1 MNQGIFN
8 TVLFA
13 VNREDHFVEYDV
25 INRFS
30 PNHMLMI
37 GSGGC
42 IALSLKTIF
51 PDLDL
56 NVVDVNPHQLLHI
69 NQKIKAVKESDLEAL
84 NVNNQNDSCLNQAG
98 KFETMFQNLRDSFIK
113 LVSDKKEVVSF
124 FDLETS
130 DTRRSIILEKW
141 KHHDNISTPFQNV
154 FNDKNINKV
163 FSDEATKHGSPGSYI
178 GYMQK
183 KILTGLNKKD
193 SHLNPF
199 LQHIFLG
206 YYQSDDA
213 FPYMKS
219 KNKLDMPMMEG
230 SILSLDNISSYD
242 IVSLSN
248 IFDWSS
254 ETIVK
259 THARYLSQMKKGS
272 TIIIRQI
279 NNHKNWIEIF
289 KDYFTEDKSF
299 DLYWQ
304 ENDRSMFYDHI
315 RLFIRK

>member
-1 MNQGIFN
+1 MSIFN
-8 TVLFA
+8 SVLFA
-13 VNREDHFVEYDV
+13 VNREDHYVEYDV
-25 INRFS
+25 INRLD
-30 PNHMLMI
+30 PNRMLMI

-56 NVVDVNPHQLLHI
+56 NVIDVNPHQLTHI
-69 NQKIKAVKESDLEAL
+69 NKKSKAVQCSDLKEL
-84 NVNNQNDSCLNQAG
+84 NVHTRDDSCLNQAG
-98 KFETMFQNLRDSFIK
+98 KFETMFQELRDSFIE
-113 LVSDKKEVVSF
+113 LVSNKKEVLSF
-124 FDLETS
+124 FDS
-130 DTRRSIILEKW
+130 DMSDISRSIILQKW
-141 KHHDNISTPFQNV
+141 TNHNNIFTPFENV
-154 FNDKNINKV
+154 FNDQNINKV

-178 GYMQK
+178 NYMK
-183 KILTGLNKKD
+183 NKILTGLNKKD

-206 YYQSDDA
+206 YYQSDNA

-219 KNKLDMPMMEG
+219 KNKLDIPMTEG
-230 SILSLDNISSYD
+230 SILNLDNIYSYD
-242 IVSLSN
+242 VVSLSN

-254 ETIVK
+254 DTIVK

-272 TIIIRQI
+272 AIIIRQI

-289 KDYFTEDKSF
+289 NDYFTEDKNF
-299 DLYWQ
+299 DSYWQ
-304 ENDRSMFYDHI
+304 EHDRSMFYDHI

>member
-1 MNQGIFN
+1 MSIFN
-8 TVLFA
+8 SVLFA
-13 VNREDHFVEYDV
+13 VNREDHYVEYDV
-25 INRFS
+25 INRLD
-30 PNHMLMI
+30 PNRMLMI

-42 IALSLKTIF
+42 IALSIKTTY

-56 NVVDVNPHQLLHI
+56 NVIDVNPHQLTHI
-69 NQKIKAVKESDLEAL
+69 NKKSKAVQCSDLKEL
-84 NVNNQNDSCLNQAG
+84 NVHTRDDSCLNQAG
-98 KFETMFQNLRDSFIK
+98 KFETMFQELRDSFIE
-113 LVSDKKEVVSF
+113 LVSNKKEVLSF
-124 FDLETS
+124 FDS
-130 DTRRSIILEKW
+130 DMSDISRSIILEKW
-141 KHHDNISTPFQNV
+141 TNHNNISTPFQNV

-178 GYMQK
+178 SYMK
-183 KILTGLNKKD
+183 NKILTGLNKKD

-206 YYQSDDA
+206 YYQSDNA

-219 KNKLDMPMMEG
+219 KNKLDIPMTEG
-230 SILSLDNISSYD
+230 SILNLDNIYSYD
-242 IVSLSN
+242 VVSLSN

-254 ETIVK
+254 DTVVK

-272 TIIIRQI
+272 AIIIRQI

-289 KDYFTEDKSF
+289 NDYFTEDKNF
-299 DLYWQ
+299 DSYWQ
-304 ENDRSMFYDHI
+304 EHDRSMFYDHI

>member
-1 MNQGIFN
+1 MSIFN
-8 TVLFA
+8 SVLFA
-13 VNREDHFVEYDV
+13 VNREDHYVEYDV
-25 INRFS
+25 INRLD
-30 PNHMLMI
+30 PNRMLMI

-42 IALSLKTIF
+42 IALSIKTTY

-56 NVVDVNPHQLLHI
+56 NVIDVNPHQLTHI
-69 NQKIKAVKESDLEAL
+69 NKKSKAVQCSDLKAL
-84 NVNNQNDSCLNQAG
+84 NAHTKDDSCLNQAG
-98 KFETMFQNLRDSFIK
+98 KFETMFQELRDSFIE
-113 LVSDKKEVVSF
+113 LVSNKKEVLSF
-124 FDLETS
+124 FDS
-130 DTRRSIILEKW
+130 DMSDINRSIILEKW
-141 KHHDNISTPFQNV
+141 TNHNNISTPFQNV

-178 GYMQK
+178 SYMK
-183 KILTGLNKKD
+183 NKILTGLNKKD

-206 YYQSDDA
+206 YYQSDNA

-219 KNKLDMPMMEG
+219 KNKLDIPMIEG
-230 SILSLDNISSYD
+230 SILNLDNIHSYD

-254 ETIVK
+254 EDIVEI
-259 THARYLSQMKKGS
+259 HARYLSQMKKGS
-272 TIIIRQI
+272 AIIIRQI

-289 KDYFTEDKSF
+289 NDYFIEDKNF
-299 DLYWQ
+299 DSYWQ
-304 ENDRSMFYDHI
+304 EHDRSMFYDHI

>member
-1 MNQGIFN
+1 MSIFN
-8 TVLFA
+8 SVLFA
-13 VNREDHFVEYDV
+13 VNREDHYVEYDV
-25 INRFS
+25 INRLD
-30 PNHMLMI
+30 PNRMLMI

-42 IALSLKTIF
+42 IALSIKTTY

-56 NVVDVNPHQLLHI
+56 NVIDVNPHQLTHI
-69 NQKIKAVKESDLEAL
+69 NKKSKAVQCSDLKEL
-84 NVNNQNDSCLNQAG
+84 NVHTKDDSCLNQAG
-98 KFETMFQNLRDSFIK
+98 KFETMFQELRDSFIE
-113 LVSDKKEVVSF
+113 LVSNKKEVLSF
-124 FDLETS
+124 FDS
-130 DTRRSIILEKW
+130 DMSNMSRSIILEKW
-141 KHHDNISTPFQNV
+141 TNHNNISTPFQNV

-178 GYMQK
+178 SYMK
-183 KILTGLNKKD
+183 NKILTGLNKKD

-206 YYQSDDA
+206 YYQSDNA

-219 KNKLDMPMMEG
+219 KNKLDIPMTEG
-230 SILSLDNISSYD
+230 SILNLDNIYSYD
-242 IVSLSN
+242 VVSLSN

-254 ETIVK
+254 DTIVK

-272 TIIIRQI
+272 AIIIRQI

-289 KDYFTEDKSF
+289 NDYFTEDKNF
-299 DLYWQ
+299 DSYWQ
-304 ENDRSMFYDHI
+304 EHDRSMFYDHI

>member
-1 MNQGIFN
+1 MSIFN
-8 TVLFA
+8 SVLFA
-13 VNREDHFVEYDV
+13 VNREDHYVEYDV
-25 INRFS
+25 INRLD
-30 PNHMLMI
+30 PNRMLMI

-42 IALSLKTIF
+42 IALSIKTTY

-56 NVVDVNPHQLLHI
+56 NVIDVNPHQLTHI
-69 NQKIKAVKESDLEAL
+69 NKKSKAVQCSDLKEL
-84 NVNNQNDSCLNQAG
+84 NVHTKDDSCLNQAG
-98 KFETMFQNLRDSFIK
+98 KFETMFQELRDSFIE
-113 LVSDKKEVVSF
+113 LVSNKKEVLSF
-124 FDLETS
+124 FDS
-130 DTRRSIILEKW
+130 DMSDISRSIILEKW
-141 KHHDNISTPFQNV
+141 TNHNNISTPFQNV

-178 GYMQK
+178 SYMK
-183 KILTGLNKKD
+183 NKILTGLNKKD

-206 YYQSDDA
+206 YYQSDNA

-219 KNKLDMPMMEG
+219 KNKLDIPMTEG
-230 SILSLDNISSYD
+230 SILNLDNIYSYD
-242 IVSLSN
+242 VVSLSN

-254 ETIVK
+254 DTIVK

-272 TIIIRQI
+272 AIIIRQI

-289 KDYFTEDKSF
+289 NDYFTEDKNF
-299 DLYWQ
+299 DSYWQ
-304 ENDRSMFYDHI
+304 EHDRSMFYDHI

>member
-1 MNQGIFN
+1 MEIFN

-25 INRFS
+25 INSFS
-30 PNHMLMI
+30 PNRMLMI

-51 PDLDL
+51 PDLSL

-69 NQKIKAVKESDLEAL
+69 KQKIKAVKESDLEAL
-84 NVNNQNDSCLNQAG
+84 NVHNQNDSCLNQAG
-98 KFETMFQNLRDSFIK
+98 KFETMFQNLRELFIK
-113 LVSDKKEVVSF
+113 LVSNKKEVASF
-124 FDLETS
+124 FDLKTS
-130 DTRRSIILEKW
+130 DTHRSNILEKW
-141 KHHDNISTPFQNV
+141 LNHDNISIPFQNV

-206 YYQSDDA
+206 YYKSPQA
-213 FPYMKS
+213 FPYIES
-219 KNKLDMPMMEG
+219 KTLNEVTMMES

-254 ETIVK
+254 EDIVK

-272 TIIIRQI
+272 AIIIRQI
-279 NNHKNWIEIF
+279 NNHKNWIETF
-289 KDYFTEDKSF
+289 KDYFTEDKIF
-299 DLYWQ
+299 DRYWQ

>member
-1 MNQGIFN
+1 MSIFN
-8 TVLFA
+8 SVLFA
-13 VNREDHFVEYDV
+13 VNREDHYVEHDV
-25 INRFS
+25 INRLD
-30 PNHMLMI
+30 PNRMLMI

-42 IALSLKTIF
+42 IALSIKTTY

-56 NVVDVNPHQLLHI
+56 NVIDVNPHQLTHI
-69 NQKIKAVKESDLEAL
+69 NKKSKAVQCSDLKEL
-84 NVNNQNDSCLNQAG
+84 NVHTKNDSCLNQAG
-98 KFETMFQNLRDSFIK
+98 KFETMFQELRDSFIE
-113 LVSDKKEVVSF
+113 LVSNKKEMLSF
-124 FDLETS
+124 FDS
-130 DTRRSIILEKW
+130 DMSDINRSIILEKW
-141 KHHDNISTPFQNV
+141 TNHNNISTPFQNV
-154 FNDKNINKV
+154 FNDQNINKV

-178 GYMQK
+178 NYMK
-183 KILTGLNKKD
+183 NKILTGLNKKD

-206 YYQSDDA
+206 YYQSDNA

-219 KNKLDMPMMEG
+219 KNKLDIPMTEG
-230 SILSLDNISSYD
+230 SILNLDNIYSYD
-242 IVSLSN
+242 VVSLSN

-254 ETIVK
+254 DTIVK

-289 KDYFTEDKSF
+289 NDYFTEDKNF
-299 DLYWQ
+299 DSYWQ
-304 ENDRSMFYDHI
+304 EHDRSMFYDHI

>member
-1 MNQGIFN
+1 MSIFN
-8 TVLFA
+8 SVLFA
-13 VNREDHFVEYDV
+13 VNREDHYVEYDV
-25 INRFS
+25 INRLD
-30 PNHMLMI
+30 PNRMLMI

-42 IALSLKTIF
+42 IALSIKTTY

-56 NVVDVNPHQLLHI
+56 NVIDVNPHQLTHI
-69 NQKIKAVKESDLEAL
+69 NKKSKAVQCSDLKEL
-84 NVNNQNDSCLNQAG
+84 NVHTKDDSCLNQAG
-98 KFETMFQNLRDSFIK
+98 KFETMFQELRDSFLE
-113 LVSDKKEVVSF
+113 LVSNKKEVLSF
-124 FDLETS
+124 FDS
-130 DTRRSIILEKW
+130 DMSDISRSIILEKW
-141 KHHDNISTPFQNV
+141 TNHNNISTPFQNV

-178 GYMQK
+178 SYMK
-183 KILTGLNKKD
+183 NKILTGLNKKD

-206 YYQSDDA
+206 YYQSDNA

-219 KNKLDMPMMEG
+219 KNKLDIPMTEG
-230 SILSLDNISSYD
+230 SILNLDNIYSYD
-242 IVSLSN
+242 VVSLSN

-254 ETIVK
+254 DTVVK

-272 TIIIRQI
+272 AIIIRQI

-289 KDYFTEDKSF
+289 NDYFTEDKNF
-299 DLYWQ
+299 DSYWQ
-304 ENDRSMFYDHI
+304 EHDRSMFYDHI

>member
-1 MNQGIFN
+1 MSIFN
-8 TVLFA
+8 SVLFA
-13 VNREDHFVEYDV
+13 VNREDHYVEYDV
-25 INRFS
+25 INRLD
-30 PNHMLMI
+30 PNRMLMI

-42 IALSLKTIF
+42 IALSIKTTY

-56 NVVDVNPHQLLHI
+56 NVIDVNPHQLTHI
-69 NQKIKAVKESDLEAL
+69 NKKSKAVQCSDLKEL
-84 NVNNQNDSCLNQAG
+84 NVHTKNDSCLNQVG
-98 KFETMFQNLRDSFIK
+98 KFETMFQKLRDSFIE
-113 LVSDKKEVVSF
+113 LVSNKKEVLSF
-124 FDLETS
+124 FDSNMS
-130 DTRRSIILEKW
+130 DISRSIILEKW
-141 KHHDNISTPFQNV
+141 TNHNNISTPFQNV

-178 GYMQK
+178 NYMK
-183 KILTGLNKKD
+183 NKILTGLNKKD

-206 YYQSDDA
+206 YYQSDNA

-219 KNKLDMPMMEG
+219 KNKLDIPMTEG
-230 SILSLDNISSYD
+230 SILNLDNIYSYD
-242 IVSLSN
+242 VVSLSN

-254 ETIVK
+254 DTVVK

-272 TIIIRQI
+272 AIIIRQI

-289 KDYFTEDKSF
+289 NDYFTEDKNF
-299 DLYWQ
+299 DSYWQ
-304 ENDRSMFYDHI
+304 EHDRSMFYDHI

>member
-1 MNQGIFN
+1 MSIFN
-8 TVLFA
+8 SVLFA
-13 VNREDHFVEYDV
+13 VNREDHYVEYDV
-25 INRFS
+25 INRLD
-30 PNHMLMI
+30 PNRMLMI

-42 IALSLKTIF
+42 IALSIKTTY

-56 NVVDVNPHQLLHI
+56 NIIDVNPHQLTHI
-69 NQKIKAVKESDLEAL
+69 NKKSKAVQCSDLKEL
-84 NVNNQNDSCLNQAG
+84 NVHTKDDSCLNQAG
-98 KFETMFQNLRDSFIK
+98 KFETMFQELRDSFIE
-113 LVSDKKEVVSF
+113 LVSNKKEVLSF
-124 FDLETS
+124 FDS
-130 DTRRSIILEKW
+130 DMSDISRSIILEKW
-141 KHHDNISTPFQNV
+141 TNHNNISTPFQNV
-154 FNDKNINKV
+154 FNDQNINKV

-178 GYMQK
+178 IYMK
-183 KILTGLNKKD
+183 NKILTALNKKD

-206 YYQSDDA
+206 YYQSDNA

-219 KNKLDMPMMEG
+219 KNKLDIPMTEG
-230 SILSLDNISSYD
+230 SILNLDNIYSYD

-254 ETIVK
+254 DTIVK

-272 TIIIRQI
+272 AIIIRQI

-289 KDYFTEDKSF
+289 NDYFTEDKNF
-299 DLYWQ
+299 DSYWQ
-304 ENDRSMFYDHI
+304 EHDRSMFYDHI

>member
-1 MNQGIFN
+1 MSIFN
-8 TVLFA
+8 SVLFA
-13 VNREDHFVEYDV
+13 VNREDHYVEYDV
-25 INRFS
+25 INRLD
-30 PNHMLMI
+30 PNRMLMI

-42 IALSLKTIF
+42 IALSIKTTY

-56 NVVDVNPHQLLHI
+56 NVIDVNPHQLTHI
-69 NQKIKAVKESDLEAL
+69 NKKSKAVQCSDLKEL
-84 NVNNQNDSCLNQAG
+84 NVHTKNDSCLNQAG
-98 KFETMFQNLRDSFIK
+98 KFETMFQELRDSFIE
-113 LVSDKKEVVSF
+113 LVSNKKEVLSF
-124 FDLETS
+124 FDS
-130 DTRRSIILEKW
+130 DMSDISRSIILEKW
-141 KHHDNISTPFQNV
+141 TNHNNISTPFQNV

-178 GYMQK
+178 SYMK
-183 KILTGLNKKD
+183 NKILTGLNKKD

-206 YYQSDDA
+206 YYQSDNA

-219 KNKLDMPMMEG
+219 KNKLDIPMTEG
-230 SILSLDNISSYD
+230 SILNLDNIYSYD
-242 IVSLSN
+242 VVSLSN

-254 ETIVK
+254 DTVVK

-272 TIIIRQI
+272 AIIIRQI

-289 KDYFTEDKSF
+289 NDYFTEDKNF
-299 DLYWQ
+299 DSYWQ
-304 ENDRSMFYDHI
+304 EHDRSMFYDHI

>member
-1 MNQGIFN
+1 MSIFN
-8 TVLFA
+8 SVLFA
-13 VNREDHFVEYDV
+13 VNREDHCVEYDV
-25 INRFS
+25 IDRLDPNR
-30 PNHMLMI
+30 MLMI

-42 IALSLKTIF
+42 IALSIKTTY

-56 NVVDVNPHQLLHI
+56 NVIDVNPHQLTHI
-69 NQKIKAVKESDLEAL
+69 NKKSKAVQCSDLKEL
-84 NVNNQNDSCLNQAG
+84 NVHTKDDSCLNQAG
-98 KFETMFQNLRDSFIK
+98 KFETMFQELRDSFIE
-113 LVSDKKEVVSF
+113 LVSNKKEMLSF
-124 FDLETS
+124 FDS
-130 DTRRSIILEKW
+130 DMSDISRSIILEKW
-141 KHHDNISTPFQNV
+141 TNHNNISTPFQNV

-178 GYMQK
+178 SYMK
-183 KILTGLNKKD
+183 NKILTGLNKKD

-206 YYQSDDA
+206 YYQSDNA

-219 KNKLDMPMMEG
+219 KNKLDIPMTEG
-230 SILSLDNISSYD
+230 SILNLDNIYSYD
-242 IVSLSN
+242 VVSLSN

-254 ETIVK
+254 DTVVK

-272 TIIIRQI
+272 AIIIRQI

-289 KDYFTEDKSF
+289 NDYFTEDKNF
-299 DLYWQ
+299 DSYWQ
-304 ENDRSMFYDHI
+304 EHDRSMFYDHI

>member
-1 MNQGIFN
+1 MSIFN
-8 TVLFA
+8 SLLFA
-13 VNREDHFVEYDV
+13 VNREDHYVEYDV
-25 INRFS
+25 INRLD
-30 PNHMLMI
+30 PNRMLMI

-42 IALSLKTIF
+42 IALSIKTTY

-56 NVVDVNPHQLLHI
+56 NVIDVNPHQLTHI
-69 NQKIKAVKESDLEAL
+69 NKKSKAVQCSDLKEL
-84 NVNNQNDSCLNQAG
+84 NVHTKDDSCLNQAG
-98 KFETMFQNLRDSFIK
+98 KFETMFQELRDSFIE
-113 LVSDKKEVVSF
+113 LVSNKKEVLSF
-124 FDLETS
+124 FDS
-130 DTRRSIILEKW
+130 DMSDISRSIILEKW
-141 KHHDNISTPFQNV
+141 TNHNNISTPFQNV

-178 GYMQK
+178 SYMK
-183 KILTGLNKKD
+183 NKILTGLNKKN

-206 YYQSDDA
+206 YYQSDNA

-219 KNKLDMPMMEG
+219 KNKLDIPMTEG
-230 SILSLDNISSYD
+230 SILNLDNIYSYD
-242 IVSLSN
+242 VVSLSN

-254 ETIVK
+254 DTVVK

-272 TIIIRQI
+272 AIIIRQI

-289 KDYFTEDKSF
+289 NDYFTEDKNF
-299 DLYWQ
+299 DSYWQ
-304 ENDRSMFYDHI
+304 EHDRSMFYDHI

>member
-1 MNQGIFN
+1 MSIFN
-8 TVLFA
+8 SVLFA
-13 VNREDHFVEYDV
+13 VNREDHYVEYDV
-25 INRFS
+25 INRLD
-30 PNHMLMI
+30 PNRMLMI

-42 IALSLKTIF
+42 IALSIKTTY

-56 NVVDVNPHQLLHI
+56 NIIDVNPHQLTHI
-69 NQKIKAVKESDLEAL
+69 NKKSKAVQCSDLKEL
-84 NVNNQNDSCLNQAG
+84 NVHTKDDSCLNQAG
-98 KFETMFQNLRDSFIK
+98 KFETMFQELRDSFIE
-113 LVSDKKEVVSF
+113 LVSNKKEVLSF
-124 FDLETS
+124 FDS
-130 DTRRSIILEKW
+130 DMSDISRSIILEKW
-141 KHHDNISTPFQNV
+141 TNHNNISTPFQNV
-154 FNDKNINKV
+154 FNDQNINKV

-178 GYMQK
+178 SYMK
-183 KILTGLNKKD
+183 NKILTGLNKKD

-206 YYQSDDA
+206 YYQSDNA

-219 KNKLDMPMMEG
+219 KNKLDIPMTEG
-230 SILSLDNISSYD
+230 SILNLDNIYSYD

-254 ETIVK
+254 DTIVK

-272 TIIIRQI
+272 AIIIRQI

-289 KDYFTEDKSF
+289 NDYFTEDKNF
-299 DLYWQ
+299 DSYWQ
-304 ENDRSMFYDHI
+304 EHDRSMFYDHI

>member
-1 MNQGIFN
+1 MSIFN
-8 TVLFA
+8 SVLFA
-13 VNREDHFVEYDV
+13 VNREDHYVEYDV
-25 INRFS
+25 INRLD
-30 PNHMLMI
+30 PNRMLMI

-42 IALSLKTIF
+42 IALSIKTTY

-56 NVVDVNPHQLLHI
+56 NVIDVNPHQLTHI
-69 NQKIKAVKESDLEAL
+69 NKKSKAVQCSDLKEL
-84 NVNNQNDSCLNQAG
+84 NVHTKNDSCLNQAG
-98 KFETMFQNLRDSFIK
+98 KFETMFQELRDSFIE
-113 LVSDKKEVVSF
+113 LVSNKKELLSF
-124 FDLETS
+124 FDS
-130 DTRRSIILEKW
+130 DMSDISRSIILEKW
-141 KHHDNISTPFQNV
+141 TNHNNISTPFQNV

-178 GYMQK
+178 SYMK
-183 KILTGLNKKD
+183 NKILTGLNKKD

-206 YYQSDDA
+206 YYLSDNA

-219 KNKLDMPMMEG
+219 KNKLDIPMTEG
-230 SILSLDNISSYD
+230 SILNLDNIYSYD
-242 IVSLSN
+242 VVSLSN

-254 ETIVK
+254 DTVVK

-272 TIIIRQI
+272 AIIIRQI

-289 KDYFTEDKSF
+289 NDYFTEDKNF
-299 DLYWQ
+299 DSYWQ
-304 ENDRSMFYDHI
+304 EHDRSMFYDHI

>member
-1 MNQGIFN
+1 MSIFN
-8 TVLFA
+8 SVLFA
-13 VNREDHFVEYDV
+13 VNREDHYVEYDV
-25 INRFS
+25 INRLD
-30 PNHMLMI
+30 PNRMLMI

-42 IALSLKTIF
+42 IALSIKTTY

-56 NVVDVNPHQLLHI
+56 NVIDVNPHQLTHI
-69 NQKIKAVKESDLEAL
+69 NKKSKAVQCSDLKEL
-84 NVNNQNDSCLNQAG
+84 NVHTKDDSCLNQAG
-98 KFETMFQNLRDSFIK
+98 KFETMFQELRDSFIE
-113 LVSDKKEVVSF
+113 LVSNKKEVLSF
-124 FDLETS
+124 FDS
-130 DTRRSIILEKW
+130 DMSDINRSIILEKW
-141 KHHDNISTPFQNV
+141 TNHNNISTPFQNI

-178 GYMQK
+178 NYMK
-183 KILTGLNKKD
+183 NKILTGLNKKD

-206 YYQSDDA
+206 YYQSDNA

-219 KNKLDMPMMEG
+219 KNKLDIPMTEG
-230 SILSLDNISSYD
+230 SILNLDNIYSYD
-242 IVSLSN
+242 VVSLSN

-254 ETIVK
+254 DTIVK

-272 TIIIRQI
+272 AIIIRQI

-289 KDYFTEDKSF
+289 NDYFAEDKNF
-299 DLYWQ
+299 DSYWQ
-304 ENDRSMFYDHI
+304 EHDRSMFYDHI

>member
-1 MNQGIFN
+1 MSIFN
-8 TVLFA
+8 SVLFA
-13 VNREDHFVEYDV
+13 VNREDHYVEYDV
-25 INRFS
+25 INRLD
-30 PNHMLMI
+30 PNRMLMI

-42 IALSLKTIF
+42 IALSIKTTY

-56 NVVDVNPHQLLHI
+56 NVIDVNPHQLTHI
-69 NQKIKAVKESDLEAL
+69 NKKSKAVQCSDLKEL
-84 NVNNQNDSCLNQAG
+84 NVHTKDDSCLNQAG
-98 KFETMFQNLRDSFIK
+98 KFETMFQELRDSFIE
-113 LVSDKKEVVSF
+113 LVSNKKEVLSF
-124 FDLETS
+124 FDS
-130 DTRRSIILEKW
+130 DMSDISRSIILEKW
-141 KHHDNISTPFQNV
+141 TNHNNISTPFQNV

-178 GYMQK
+178 NYMK
-183 KILTGLNKKD
+183 NKILTGLNKKD

-206 YYQSDDA
+206 YYQSDNA

-219 KNKLDMPMMEG
+219 KNKLDIPMTEG
-230 SILSLDNISSYD
+230 SILNLDNIYSYD
-242 IVSLSN
+242 VVSLSN

-254 ETIVK
+254 DTIVK

-272 TIIIRQI
+272 AIIIRQI

-289 KDYFTEDKSF
+289 NDYFTEDKNF
-299 DLYWQ
+299 DSYWQ
-304 ENDRSMFYDHI
+304 EHDRSMFYDHI

>member
-1 MNQGIFN
+1 MSIFN
-8 TVLFA
+8 SVLFA
-13 VNREDHFVEYDV
+13 VNREDHYVEYDV
-25 INRFS
+25 INRLD
-30 PNHMLMI
+30 PNRMLMI

-42 IALSLKTIF
+42 IALSIKTIF

-56 NVVDVNPHQLLHI
+56 NVIDVNPHQLTHI
-69 NQKIKAVKESDLEAL
+69 NKKSKAVQCSDLKEL
-84 NVNNQNDSCLNQAG
+84 NVHTKDDSCLNQAG
-98 KFETMFQNLRDSFIK
+98 KFETMFQELRDSFIE
-113 LVSDKKEVVSF
+113 LVSNKKEVLSF
-124 FDLETS
+124 FDS
-130 DTRRSIILEKW
+130 DMSDISRSIILEKW
-141 KHHDNISTPFQNV
+141 TNHNNISTPFQNV

-178 GYMQK
+178 SYMK
-183 KILTGLNKKD
+183 NKILTGLNKKD

-206 YYQSDDA
+206 YYQSDNA

-219 KNKLDMPMMEG
+219 KNKLDIPMTEG
-230 SILSLDNISSYD
+230 SILNLDNIYSYD
-242 IVSLSN
+242 VVSLSN

-254 ETIVK
+254 DTVVK

-272 TIIIRQI
+272 AIIIRQI

-289 KDYFTEDKSF
+289 NDYFTEDKNF
-299 DLYWQ
+299 DSYWQ
-304 ENDRSMFYDHI
+304 EHDRSMFYDHI

>member
-1 MNQGIFN
+1 MSIFN
-8 TVLFA
+8 SVLFA
-13 VNREDHFVEYDV
+13 VNREDHYVEYDV
-25 INRFS
+25 INRLD
-30 PNHMLMI
+30 PNRMLMI

-42 IALSLKTIF
+42 IALSIKTTY

-56 NVVDVNPHQLLHI
+56 NVIDVNLHQLTHI
-69 NQKIKAVKESDLEAL
+69 NKKSKAVQCSDLKEL
-84 NVNNQNDSCLNQAG
+84 NVHTKDDSCLNQAG
-98 KFETMFQNLRDSFIK
+98 KFETMFQELRDSFIE
-113 LVSDKKEVVSF
+113 LVSNKKEVLSF
-124 FDLETS
+124 FDS
-130 DTRRSIILEKW
+130 DMSDINRSIILEKW
-141 KHHDNISTPFQNV
+141 TNHNNISTPFQNV

-178 GYMQK
+178 SYMK
-183 KILTGLNKKD
+183 NKILTGLNKKD

-206 YYQSDDA
+206 YYQSDNA

-219 KNKLDMPMMEG
+219 KNKLDIPMTEG
-230 SILSLDNISSYD
+230 SILNLDNIYSYD
-242 IVSLSN
+242 VVSLSN

-254 ETIVK
+254 DTIVK

-272 TIIIRQI
+272 AIIIRQI

-289 KDYFTEDKSF
+289 NDYFAEDKNF
-299 DLYWQ
+299 DSYWQ
-304 ENDRSMFYDHI
+304 EHDRSMFYDHI

>member
-1 MNQGIFN
+1 MSIFN
-8 TVLFA
+8 SVLFA
-13 VNREDHFVEYDV
+13 VNREDHYVEYDV
-25 INRFS
+25 INRLD
-30 PNHMLMI
+30 PNRMLMI

-56 NVVDVNPHQLLHI
+56 NVIDVNPHQLTHI
-69 NQKIKAVKESDLEAL
+69 NKKSKAVQCSDLKEL
-84 NVNNQNDSCLNQAG
+84 NVHTKDDSCLNQAG
-98 KFETMFQNLRDSFIK
+98 KFETMFQELRDSFIE
-113 LVSDKKEVVSF
+113 LVSNKKEVLSF
-124 FDLETS
+124 FDS
-130 DTRRSIILEKW
+130 DMSDISRSIILEKW
-141 KHHDNISTPFQNV
+141 TNHNNISTPFQNV
-154 FNDKNINKV
+154 FNDQNINKV

-178 GYMQK
+178 SYMK
-183 KILTGLNKKD
+183 NKILTGLNKKD

-206 YYQSDDA
+206 YYQSDNA

-219 KNKLDMPMMEG
+219 KNKLDIPMTEG
-230 SILSLDNISSYD
+230 SILNLDNIYSYD
-242 IVSLSN
+242 VVSLSN

-254 ETIVK
+254 DTVVK

-272 TIIIRQI
+272 AIIIRQI

-289 KDYFTEDKSF
+289 NDYFTEDKNF
-299 DLYWQ
+299 DSYWQ
-304 ENDRSMFYDHI
+304 EHDRSMFYDHI

>member
-1 MNQGIFN
+1 MSIFN
-8 TVLFA
+8 SVLFA
-13 VNREDHFVEYDV
+13 VNREDHYVEYDV
-25 INRFS
+25 INRLD
-30 PNHMLMI
+30 PNRMLMI

-56 NVVDVNPHQLLHI
+56 NVIDVNPHQLTHI
-69 NQKIKAVKESDLEAL
+69 NKKSKAVQCSDLKEL
-84 NVNNQNDSCLNQAG
+84 SVHTKDDSCLNQAG
-98 KFETMFQNLRDSFIK
+98 KFETMFQELRDSFIE
-113 LVSDKKEVVSF
+113 LVSNKKEVLSF
-124 FDLETS
+124 FDS
-130 DTRRSIILEKW
+130 DMSDISRSIILEKW
-141 KHHDNISTPFQNV
+141 TNHNNISTPFQNV

-178 GYMQK
+178 SYMK
-183 KILTGLNKKD
+183 NKILTGLNKKD

-206 YYQSDDA
+206 YYQSDNA

-219 KNKLDMPMMEG
+219 KNKLDIPMTEG
-230 SILSLDNISSYD
+230 SILNLDNIYSYD
-242 IVSLSN
+242 VVSLSN

-254 ETIVK
+254 DTVVK

-272 TIIIRQI
+272 AIIIRQI

-289 KDYFTEDKSF
+289 NDYFTEDKNF
-299 DLYWQ
+299 DSYWQ
-304 ENDRSMFYDHI
+304 EHDRSMFYDHI

>member
-1 MNQGIFN
+1 MSIFN
-8 TVLFA
+8 SVLFA
-13 VNREDHFVEYDV
+13 VNREDHYVEYDV
-25 INRFS
+25 INRLD
-30 PNHMLMI
+30 PNRMLMI

-42 IALSLKTIF
+42 IALSIKTTY

-56 NVVDVNPHQLLHI
+56 NVIDVNPHQLTHI
-69 NQKIKAVKESDLEAL
+69 NKKSKAVQCSDLKEL
-84 NVNNQNDSCLNQAG
+84 NVHTKDDSCLNQAG
-98 KFETMFQNLRDSFIK
+98 KFEIMFQELRDSFIE
-113 LVSDKKEVVSF
+113 LVSNKKEMLSF
-124 FDLETS
+124 FDS
-130 DTRRSIILEKW
+130 DMSDISRSIILEKW
-141 KHHDNISTPFQNV
+141 MNHNNISTPFQNV

-178 GYMQK
+178 SYMK
-183 KILTGLNKKD
+183 NKILTGLNKKD

-206 YYQSDDA
+206 YYQSDNA

-219 KNKLDMPMMEG
+219 KNKLDIPMTEG
-230 SILSLDNISSYD
+230 SILNLDNIYSYD
-242 IVSLSN
+242 VVSLSN

-254 ETIVK
+254 DTIVK

-272 TIIIRQI
+272 AIIIRQI

-289 KDYFTEDKSF
+289 NDYFTEDKNF
-299 DLYWQ
+299 DSYWQ
-304 ENDRSMFYDHI
+304 EHDRSMFYDHI